1 MVGKLA
7 LPPVTRWSRSQNLQW
22 RTRGGVARA
31 CRRVKARSGTPG
43 QRRSVADVQPLMLG
57 AVYPCM
63 ESRSKQW
70 NRRAHSLV
78 EIIVVIAIIVVLAAL
93 TLGVIVAAKK
103 IVNSLKAKA
112 EGSRAEAPAMVDSLA

>member
-1 MVGKLA
+1 
-7 LPPVTRWSRSQNLQW
+7 
-22 RTRGGVARA
+22 
-31 CRRVKARSGTPG
+31 
-43 QRRSVADVQPLMLG
+43 MLG
-57 AVYPCM
+57 AVHPCM
-63 ESRSKQW
+63 ERRSKQW
-70 NRRAHSLV
+70 DRRAHSLV